1 MTLCA
6 VGFPPTS
13 DAIDDAE
20 VVNELPYGLEF
31 LAQAV
36 ALWRLVD
43 PSRAAAIEVIK
54 RRACNAPG
62 DYIRF
67 QLDDVGEVADLIGDV
82 DETLV
87 AAGIVD
93 ANWHI
98 DPARLEGLVERVP
111 GLSPA
116 SARPTNVRPDGVLV
130 EVISNA
136 VSVRSF
142 FADAKR
148 DGCVVIH
155 D

>member
-82 DETLV
+82 DVALI
-87 AAGIVD
+87 AAGVVD
-93 ANWHI
+93 ARWRV
-98 DPARLEGLVERVP
+98 DPARLPELSRCVP
-111 GLSPA
+111 GLSRLTMAHPDHRN
-116 SARPTNVRPDGVLV
+116 SALA
-130 EVISNA
+130 EVMINA
-136 VSVRSF
+136 ISVRNF
-142 FADAKR
+142 FAHAKR